1 MDVILLQYF
10 LDENDNDM
18 AVYLARNLTIFALL
32 NHKRFIPRI
41 NNYAE
46 NIVPLFDAALF
57 RSHFRVTPA
66 VYDIILREV
75 QGYIVSKHG
84 GGTEQIEPSKQL
96 LIFLAYMAG
105 QESLREISVQF
116 GVGIKTVHDVV
127 KSMSYAINTLLIR
140 VSINEL
146 ENDGPRPWIPVTYSG
161 YRYAV
166 NQNFNGIDKF
176 MIFLIFFK
184 NIIVKF

>member
-1 MDVILLQYF
+1 MLQYF

-66 VYDIILREV
+66 VYDVILREV

-96 LIFLAYMAG
+96 LIFLA
-105 QESLREISVQF
+105 
-116 GVGIKTVHDVV
+116 
-127 KSMSYAINTLLIR
+127 
-140 VSINEL
+140 
-146 ENDGPRPWIPVTYSG
+146 
-161 YRYAV
+161 
-166 NQNFNGIDKF
+166 
-176 MIFLIFFK
+176 
-184 NIIVKF
+184 

>member
-32 NHKRFIPRI
+32 NHKRFIPW

-96 LIFLAYMAG
+96 LIFLAYMAS
-105 QESLREISVQF
+105 QESLRVISVQF
-116 GVGIKTVHDVV
+116 GVG
-127 KSMSYAINTLLIR
+127 
-140 VSINEL
+140 
-146 ENDGPRPWIPVTYSG
+146 DGPRRSQIHVLRNKHSLNTSKY
-161 YRYAV
+161 
-166 NQNFNGIDKF
+166 K
-176 MIFLIFFK
+176 
-184 NIIVKF
+184 

>member
-1 MDVILLQYF
+1 MPSEKF
-10 LDENDNDM
+10 NNFC
-18 AVYLARNLTIFALL
+18 LAESQTIYSEDKQLCRKYRA
-32 NHKRFIPRI
+32 
-41 NNYAE
+41 
-46 NIVPLFDAALF
+46 IVF

-66 VYDIILREV
+66 VNDIILREV

-96 LIFLAYMAG
+96 LIFLAYMAS

-146 ENDGPRPWIPVTYSG
+146 ENDGPRPWIPVT
-161 YRYAV
+161 
-166 NQNFNGIDKF
+166 
-176 MIFLIFFK
+176 
-184 NIIVKF
+184 

>member
-1 MDVILLQYF
+1 MLQYF

-18 AVYLARNLTIFALL
+18 AVYLARNLTIFAFL

-66 VYDIILREV
+66 VYDIILRKV

-84 GGTEQIEPSKQL
+84 GGTEQIEPSK
-96 LIFLAYMAG
+96 
-105 QESLREISVQF
+105 
-116 GVGIKTVHDVV
+116 
-127 KSMSYAINTLLIR
+127 
-140 VSINEL
+140 
-146 ENDGPRPWIPVTYSG
+146 
-161 YRYAV
+161 
-166 NQNFNGIDKF
+166 
-176 MIFLIFFK
+176 
-184 NIIVKF
+184 